1 MLEDLPSLNTL
12 VLGNKTA
19 LALENN
25 ADPSYSELN
34 TLGTWLNV
42 GKGPQHS
49 VNNPEGKYRWSSEE
63 LERHYTLLE
72 GEDSSKE
79 FEAETYVRLGK
90 SVILYHYDE
99 SGNEIAS
106 PTVFR
111 GPIGDD
117 YIINADHVSGYTLK
131 ENQGPFTGTYDDT
144 ERSVDLIYVKK
155 QEAPASNQ
163 SSIVIIHHQD
173 ENGNTIAPD
182 KVLSGS
188 IGDGYVTSA
197 KEINGYILKK
207 RKCHWSLL

>member
-49 VNNPEGKYRWSSEE
+49 VNNPQGKYRWSSEE
-63 LERHYTLLE
+63 LEHHYTLLE

-79 FEAETYVRLGK
+79 FEVETYVRLGK

-106 PTVFR
+106 PQYFV
-111 GPIGDD
+111 
-117 YIINADHVSGYTLK
+117 A
-131 ENQGPFTGTYDDT
+131 
-144 ERSVDLIYVKK
+144 
-155 QEAPASNQ
+155 
-163 SSIVIIHHQD
+163 
-173 ENGNTIAPD
+173 
-182 KVLSGS
+182 LSAM
-188 IGDGYVTSA
+188 TT
-197 KEINGYILKK
+197 
-207 RKCHWSLL
+207 